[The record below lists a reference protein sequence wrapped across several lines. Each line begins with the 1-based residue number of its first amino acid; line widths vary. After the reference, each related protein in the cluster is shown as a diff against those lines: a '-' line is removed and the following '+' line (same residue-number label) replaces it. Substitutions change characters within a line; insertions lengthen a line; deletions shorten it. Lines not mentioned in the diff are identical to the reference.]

1 MRGKLPDCSRGF
13 SPAAA
18 AQYIQRLQ
26 EVGKANEAFSK
37 RNGELTM
44 TILHYQEDLK
54 TVQRIGQDLSRKLRV
69 LREENMKLKVQVRD
83 LTDEIDEIHIRKN
96 WED

>member
-26 EVGKANEAFSK
+26 EVGKANEEFSK

-69 LREENMKLKVQVRD
+69 LREENMRLRVEVRD
-83 LTDEIDEIHIRKN
+83 LTDEIDDMNTEERN
-96 WED
+96 

>member
-69 LREENMKLKVQVRD
+69 LREENMRLRVEVRD
-83 LTDEIDEIHIRKN
+83 LTDEIDDMNTEERN
-96 WED
+96 